1 MACDGIN
8 RLGRVLQKRMGQMA
22 ETDSIIDFGTI
33 KRNLALVPDGYD
45 DIVIPKGSYS
55 IMRNGE
61 YWSPSSG
68 DRVVIAW
75 VGSEIVVLGRLGG

>member
-1 MACDGIN
+1 MSFDGIN

-33 KRNLALVPDGYD
+33 KKNLALVPDGYS

-55 IMRNGE
+55 VMIHGE
-61 YWSPSSG
+61 NWSPSSG

-75 VGSEIVVLGRLGG
+75 VGSEIVVLGKLGG